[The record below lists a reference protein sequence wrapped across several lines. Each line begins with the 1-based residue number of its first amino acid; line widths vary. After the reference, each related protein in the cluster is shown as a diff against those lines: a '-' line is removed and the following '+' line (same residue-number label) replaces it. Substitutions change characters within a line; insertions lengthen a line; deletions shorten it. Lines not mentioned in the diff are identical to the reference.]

1 MGHCRRT
8 TPRRCLC
15 WARRRGSRRG
25 PIGKRRCRRPKEATD
40 QARQAAGRAAE
51 AAKPYVDKGKEAA
64 RKAYDDGLRLAKEL
78 IEKSRSEGAPHK
90 E

>member
-1 MGHCRRT
+1 MLVLGEEART
-8 TPRRCLC
+8 KAKPHTEKTLET
-15 WARRRGSRRG
+15 A
-25 PIGKRRCRRPKEATD
+25 KEATD
-40 QARQAAGRAAE
+40 QARPGRAAE